1 MSIDLIISLYTD
13 ENGQDRFRVDH
24 PVNGDDIESPALVDV
39 TDQFD
44 LSVIT
49 MPNGQLG
56 FCVFKKQPQ
65 PELSCLDSPTE
76 F

>member
-13 ENGQDRFRVDH
+13 QDGQDRFRVDH
-24 PVNGDDIESPALVDV
+24 PVSEEETVEV

-44 LSVIT
+44 VSVIT

-56 FCVFKKQPQ
+56 FAVFKKQFQ
-65 PELSCLDSPTE
+65 PTPSGCLDGPTE